1 MSDHLTC
8 RHPDRAVP
16 KLMCGYPLPC
26 PHHTVIIHADKRP
39 PTVEIPVDS
48 DALKSPVREA
58 ALRAAGYKHHPG
70 MCLRVVTPCISDEAH
85 EEMLRLQTE
94 TSRP

>member
-8 RHPDRAVP
+8 RHPDRDVP

-26 PHHTVIIHADKRP
+26 PHHTVIIHADKTP

-48 DALKSPVREA
+48 DALKSPVRERIGGVARALTDEQA
-58 ALRAAGYKHHPG
+58 AIDRIVSTPDGPG
-70 MCLRVVTPCISDEAH
+70 KNAKKLAEKRK
-85 EEMLRLQTE
+85 R
-94 TSRP
+94 R